1 MKQDKFFKKRTSK
14 KKEFE
19 NLDLRRKKK
28 ANKPQR
34 RSEFKLDD
42 FQ

>member
-1 MKQDKFFKKRTSK
+1 MKQDKFFKKGTSK

-34 RSEFKLDD
+34 NKQFEAED
-42 FQ
+42 FR